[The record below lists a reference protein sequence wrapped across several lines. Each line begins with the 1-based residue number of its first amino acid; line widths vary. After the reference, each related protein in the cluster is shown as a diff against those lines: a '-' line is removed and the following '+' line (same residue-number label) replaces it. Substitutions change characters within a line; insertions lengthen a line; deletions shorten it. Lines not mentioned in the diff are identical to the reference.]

1 MRRLTYGL
9 VVLGLLAAQGVWAKG
24 TDLNGDGVF
33 SKDEL
38 LQARQKQLDKKFA
51 KLDTNHD
58 GQISMD
64 ELNGQRGGIAKKADV
79 NKDGVITQAEAR
91 AHMNQSLD
99 KYMQKKDVNADGKL
113 DQNERKRLP
122 KSATQSN
129 SKSQKKINSDNSN

>member
-1 MRRLTYGL
+1 MG
-9 VVLGLLAAQGVWAKG
+9 VSSVWAKSA
-24 TDLNGDGVF
+24 TDLNGDGMF
-33 SKDEL
+33 SKDEV
-38 LQARQKQLDKKFA
+38 LQVRQKQLDKKFA
-51 KLDTNHD
+51 KMDQNQD
-58 GQISMD
+58 GQITAD
-64 ELNGQRGGIAKKADV
+64 ELKSKKRGVGIAKKADV

-113 DQNERKRLP
+113 DQNERKRQP